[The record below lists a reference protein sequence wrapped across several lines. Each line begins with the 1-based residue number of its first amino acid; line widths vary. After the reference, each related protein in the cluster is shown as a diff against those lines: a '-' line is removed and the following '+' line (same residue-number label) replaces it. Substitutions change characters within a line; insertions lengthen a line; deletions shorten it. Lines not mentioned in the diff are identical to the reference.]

1 VIVNQNTLNVGQR
14 QTTGYDQSF
23 YQAEMAKA
31 KAMIQQ
37 QYPGMYRFRGP
48 SPQSAPSLSTQAP
61 AYMQQM
67 QMMQRANSPSEVITL
82 DDRPIPQRIQ
92 PGPSM
97 GGGRGRGRGGR
108 RGRPRLDPDTDI
120 DFSPEPSAFSQAEV
134 LARLQQAGMTVTN
147 TTRKPD
153 GKLES

>member
-1 VIVNQNTLNVGQR
+1 
-14 QTTGYDQSF
+14 
-23 YQAEMAKA
+23 
-31 KAMIQQ
+31 
-37 QYPGMYRFRGP
+37 
-48 SPQSAPSLSTQAP
+48 
-61 AYMQQM
+61 MQQM

-82 DDRPIPQRIQ
+82 DDRPPIPHRIQ

>member
-1 VIVNQNTLNVGQR
+1 ML
-14 QTTGYDQSF
+14 
-23 YQAEMAKA
+23 
-31 KAMIQQ
+31 
-37 QYPGMYRFRGP
+37 RFRGP
-48 SPQSAPSLSTQAP
+48 SPQSAPSQAPP

-67 QMMQRANSPSEVITL
+67 QMMQRANSPLSSEVITL
-82 DDRPIPQRIQ
+82 DDRPIPHRIQ

-97 GGGRGRGRGGR
+97 GGRGRGRGGR

-153 GKLES
+153 GKLDKLES